1 MHAHNTRRTLMAL
14 KTMSA
19 MEARS
24 KMASVLNDAEEGRAT
39 MIIRNS
45 KETAAIVP
53 AHLARLMPLIQ
64 DILQDLGESVEMSND
79 PDVLEQYR
87 RGIAD
92 LQREDIEW
100 YEV

>member
-1 MHAHNTRRTLMAL
+1 MAL

-19 MEARS
+19 GEARS
-24 KMASVLNDAEEGRAT
+24 KMASVLDDAEEGRGT

-53 AHLARLMPLIQ
+53 AHLARLMPLVE
-64 DILQDLGESVEMSND
+64 DLLSDLGESLEMSRD
-79 PDVLEQYR
+79 PEALEQYR
-87 RGIAD
+87 RGSAD
-92 LQREDIEW
+92 LAREDIEW